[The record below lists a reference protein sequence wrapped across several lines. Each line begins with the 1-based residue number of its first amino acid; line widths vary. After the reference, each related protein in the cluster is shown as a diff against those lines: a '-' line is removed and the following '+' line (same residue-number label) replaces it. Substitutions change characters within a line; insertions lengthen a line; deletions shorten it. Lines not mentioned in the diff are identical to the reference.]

1 MLVDHITFSKTG
13 GAGRVAGQLFQN
25 QVDLGLDVSLLT
37 LMDTDLR
44 REPLSSPAHSLAAV
58 LDNFLISNGTKK
70 SLGSLLRSKLSA
82 AGTLEIRGDSIL
94 HFHWIEGVLTAGDL
108 QEFSRSGRKMV
119 WTMHDMA
126 PLTGFCHHSHGCD
139 GFKVSCS
146 NCPQA
151 RPVFRPLVGNAFG
164 DKKNALEETARRLKV
179 VVPSDWMKV
188 RLSESV
194 IFRNHDVRVIA
205 NPVSPSMIS
214 PSSRLQARKALGI
227 RDDQFVGL
235 TIAEQLDDPNKC
247 VRETVETFFNTLD
260 SLAIDSAYILIG
272 SGGAGIE
279 KDFPK
284 VVRLGQLASQDISKL
299 GPAANVSIS
308 MSTAESSGLTIA
320 EAGAM
325 GVLPIARNVGG
336 MPEQIKDGHDGYLCD
351 SFSEL
356 SRVISFSV
364 ANPSTVNRMGSLAR
378 DKILKERA
386 GANVARKYIE
396 LYSSL

>member
-1 MLVDHITFSKTG
+1 MLVDHITFSRTG
-13 GAGRVAGQLFQN
+13 GAGRVAGQIFQN
-25 QVDLGLDVSLLT
+25 QLDLGLDVSLLA

-44 REPLSSPAHSLAAV
+44 REPLSLPAHSLAAV
-58 LDNFLISNGTKK
+58 LDNFMVSNGTQK

-82 AGTLEIRGDSIL
+82 GGALKIRSNSIL
-94 HFHWIEGVLTAGDL
+94 HFHWVEGVLTVGDVR
-108 QEFSRSGRKMV
+108 EFSRSGRNMV

-139 GFKVSCS
+139 GFKGSCS

-151 RPVFRPLVGNAFG
+151 RPVFRPLVKSAFRE
-164 DKKNALEETARRLKV
+164 KKIALDETDLRLKV

-194 IFRNHDVRVIA
+194 IFRNHDVRVIP
-205 NPVSPSMIS
+205 NPVSPSLIS
-214 PSSRLQARKALGI
+214 PSSRMQARQALEI
-227 RDDQFVGL
+227 KDDQFVGL

-260 SLAIDSAYILIG
+260 SLSLDGAYILIG

-284 VVRLGQLASQDISKL
+284 VVRLGQLASREISKL

-308 MSTAESSGLTIA
+308 MSIAESSGLTIA
-320 EAGAM
+320 EAGVM

-336 MPEQIKDGHDGYLCD
+336 MSEQINDGHDGYLCD

-356 SRVISFSV
+356 SKVISFAV
-364 ANPSTVNRMGSLAR
+364 ANPTTVNRMGSLAR
-378 DKILKERA
+378 DKMLKERS
-386 GANVARKYIE
+386 GANVAAKYIE
-396 LYSSL
+396 LYSSF